1 MRFQFRMTSTHFGTP
16 SPKYLFI
23 LSNAEPNIQTIR
35 NKAPFDF
42 RTTAQNYTLLRSIHL
57 LLFLCALP
65 SFRNPM
71 IYRQAK
77 RNLLWVKQWG
87 RPKPSFQQRN
97 EMGPKAIIL
106 FKLQQFHQRQGWS
119 QRPFFFVR
127 KISDLPGLNPNHGIP
142 PLN

>member
-1 MRFQFRMTSTHFGTP
+1 MTSTHFGTP

-71 IYRQAK
+71 SRNKLGGKQIYRQGKEKPALGQAMRETKAKFSAK
-77 RNLLWVKQWG
+77 R
-87 RPKPSFQQRN
+87 
-97 EMGPKAIIL
+97 
-106 FKLQQFHQRQGWS
+106 
-119 QRPFFFVR
+119 
-127 KISDLPGLNPNHGIP
+127 
-142 PLN
+142 